1 MKRIIIYCLVSFAF
15 FVSCKTSQ
23 VDKKNTSLY
32 KKLNIDIDVKYILNH
47 ETDSLS
53 RLYYAINNSELTYKK
68 EPSDSIFKADLELFC
83 SLKSELTSK
92 TAIDT
97 FTIFI
102 KDKQRVVK
110 PGTITGSRLMKIKNG
125 AKYVLSLE
133 LKDINR
139 KAMNTSDLEV
149 NKLSLASAQNY
160 IVKELDST
168 IVFDNYIFKKRNLLF
183 RNKRLL
189 TTHAFVSYAK
199 PVETLPPPPFSNV
212 EIKQE
217 QVPFTT
223 TTKLQA
229 NFEGWFP
236 LNLEQ
241 EGIYFLRTDS
251 LSNQGCTMFLF
262 GDGFPKVTSHK
273 QMIESIRFITSKDEY
288 ENLISATDKQKAIE
302 EFWIKIGGSTE
313 RAKQLIKN
321 YYGRVQYANEQFAT
335 YKEGWRTDRGMIYII
350 YGAPTNVYQTSESET
365 WIYGDEGSPF
375 ATAFSFIKQ
384 NNILSNNVFI
394 LRRDPMLKNSWYVA
408 VDAWREGR
416 IYSEN

>member
-1 MKRIIIYCLVSFAF
+1 MKRIIIYSLVSFAF
-15 FVSCKTSQ
+15 FASCKTTQ

-32 KKLNIDIDVKYILNH
+32 KKLNIDIDVKYIVNH

-53 RLYYAINNSELTYKK
+53 KLYYSINNSELTYKK
-68 EPSDSIFKADLELFC
+68 EPSDSMFKADLELFC
-83 SLKSELTSK
+83 SLKLELTSK
-92 TAIDT
+92 IAIDT

-102 KDKQRVVK
+102 KDKQRIVK
-110 PGTITGSRLMKIKNG
+110 PGTITGSRLMKTKSG

-149 NKLSLASAQNY
+149 NKLSLATAQNY
-160 IVKELDST
+160 IVKEQDSS
-168 IVFDNYIFKKRNLLF
+168 IVFDNYTFKKRNLLF
-183 RNKRLL
+183 RNRRMP

-199 PVETLPPPPFSNV
+199 SVETLPPPPFSNL

-217 QVPFTT
+217 QFPFNIA
-223 TTKLQA
+223 TKVQA
-229 NFEGWFP
+229 NFEGWFS
-236 LNLEQ
+236 LNLGQ

-251 LSNQGCTMFLF
+251 LSNQGCAMFMF

-302 EFWIKIGGSTE
+302 EFWIKIGGSNE
-313 RAKQLIKN
+313 RAKQLIKS
-321 YYGRVQYANEQFAT
+321 YYGRVQSANEQFAT

-350 YGAPTNVYQTSESET
+350 YGAPTTVYQTSDHQT
-365 WIYGDEGSPF
+365 WIYGDSGSPF
-375 ATAFSFIKQ
+375 STTFQFEKQ
-384 NNILSNNVFI
+384 NNMLSNNVFI
-394 LRRDPMLKNSWYVA
+394 LRRDPMLKNSWYLA

>member
-1 MKRIIIYCLVSFAF
+1 M
-15 FVSCKTSQ
+15 
-23 VDKKNTSLY
+23 
-32 KKLNIDIDVKYILNH
+32 
-47 ETDSLS
+47 S
-53 RLYYAINNSELTYKK
+53 RLYYSINNSELTYKK

-92 TAIDT
+92 IAIDT

-110 PGTITGSRLMKIKNG
+110 PGTITGSRLMKIKSG

-160 IVKELDST
+160 IVKEQDSS
-168 IVFDNYIFKKRNLLF
+168 IVFDNYTFKKRNLLF
-183 RNKRLL
+183 KNKRLL
-189 TTHAFVSYAK
+189 STHAFISYAK
-199 PVETLPPPPFSNV
+199 AVETLPPPPFSNV

-217 QVPFTT
+217 QVPFNT
-223 TTKLQA
+223 TTKVQA
-229 NFEGWFP
+229 NFDSWFP
-236 LNLEQ
+236 LNLEK

-302 EFWIKIGGSTE
+302 EFWIKIGGSNE

-335 YKEGWRTDRGMIYII
+335 YKEGWRTDRGMVYII
-350 YGAPTNVYQTSESET
+350 YGAPTTVYQTTDHET
-365 WIYGDEGSPF
+365 WIYGDDGSPF
-375 ATAFSFIKQ
+375 STTFQFEKQ

>member
-1 MKRIIIYCLVSFAF
+1 MKRIIIYSLVSFTF
-15 FVSCKTSQ
+15 FASCKTTQ
-23 VDKKNTSLY
+23 VNKKNTSLY
-32 KKLNIDIDVKYILNH
+32 KKLNIDIDVKYIVNH

-53 RLYYAINNSELTYKK
+53 KLYYSINNSELTYKK
-68 EPSDSIFKADLELFC
+68 EPSDSMFKADLELFC
-83 SLKSELTSK
+83 SLKLELTSK
-92 TAIDT
+92 IAIDT

-102 KDKQRVVK
+102 KDKQRIVK
-110 PGTITGSRLMKIKNG
+110 PGTITGSRLMKTKSG

-149 NKLSLASAQNY
+149 NKLSLATAQNY
-160 IVKELDST
+160 ILKEQDSS
-168 IVFDNYIFKKRNLLF
+168 IVFDNYTFKKRNLLF
-183 RNKRLL
+183 RNRRMP
-189 TTHAFVSYAK
+189 TTNAFVSYAK
-199 PVETLPPPPFSNV
+199 SVETLPPPPFSNV

-217 QVPFTT
+217 QVPFNIA
-223 TTKLQA
+223 TKVQA

-236 LNLEQ
+236 LNLGQ

-251 LSNQGCTMFLF
+251 SSNQGCTMFMF

-302 EFWIKIGGSTE
+302 EFWIKIGGSNE
-313 RAKQLIKN
+313 RARQLIKS
-321 YYGRVQYANEQFAT
+321 YYGRVQSANEQFAT

-350 YGAPTNVYQTSESET
+350 YGAPTTVYQTADHQT
-365 WIYGDEGSPF
+365 WIYGDSGSPF
-375 ATAFSFIKQ
+375 STTFQFEKQ
-384 NNILSNNVFI
+384 NNMLSNNVFI
-394 LRRDPMLKNSWYVA
+394 LRRDPMLKNSWYLA

>member
-1 MKRIIIYCLVSFAF
+1 MKRFVIYSLVSFAF
-15 FVSCKTSQ
+15 FVSCKSSY

-32 KKLNIDIDVKYILNH
+32 KKLNINIDVKYLLNH

-53 RLYYAINNSELTYKK
+53 RLYYAINNAELTYKK
-68 EPSDSIFKADLELFC
+68 EPGDSIFKADLELFC

-92 TAIDT
+92 IAIDT
-97 FTIFI
+97 FTVFI

-110 PGTITGSRLMKIKNG
+110 PGTITGSRLMKIKSG
-125 AKYVLSLE
+125 AKYILSLE

-139 KAMNTSDLEV
+139 KAMNTSELEI
-149 NKLSLASAQNY
+149 NKLLPTSAQNY
-160 IVKELDST
+160 IVKEQDST
-168 IVFDNYIFKKRNLLF
+168 VVLTNYTFKKRNLLF
-183 RNKRLL
+183 KNKRVL

-199 PVETLPPPPFSNV
+199 LSETLPPPPFNNV

-217 QVPFTT
+217 QIPFLT
-223 TTKLQA
+223 TTKVQA
-229 NFEGWFP
+229 NFEAWFP

-251 LSNQGCTMFLF
+251 LANQGCAMFLF

-288 ENLISATDKQKAIE
+288 ENLILATDKQKAIE

-335 YKEGWRTDRGMIYII
+335 YKEGWRTDRGMIYVI
-350 YGAPTNVYQTSESET
+350 YGSPTTVYQTADHET

-375 ATAFSFIKQ
+375 ATVFHFNKQ
-384 NNILSNNVFI
+384 THLLSNNVFV
-394 LRRDPMLKNSWYVA
+394 LERNPSFKNSWYVA

-416 IYSEN
+416 IYSEE

>member
-1 MKRIIIYCLVSFAF
+1 MKRIIIYSLVSFAF
-15 FVSCKTSQ
+15 FVSCKSSQ

-53 RLYYAINNSELTYKK
+53 RLYFAINNAELTYKK

-92 TAIDT
+92 IAIDT

-110 PGTITGSRLMKIKNG
+110 PGTITGSRLMKIKSG

-139 KAMNTSDLEV
+139 KAMNTSDLGV
-149 NKLSLASAQNY
+149 SKLSIATAQNY
-160 IVKELDST
+160 IVKEQDSS
-168 IVFDNYIFKKRNLLF
+168 IVFDNYTFKKRNLLF
-183 RNKRLL
+183 KNKRLL

-199 PVETLPPPPFSNV
+199 SVETLPPPPFSNV

-217 QVPFTT
+217 QAPFAT
-223 TTKLQA
+223 TTKVQS

-335 YKEGWRTDRGMIYII
+335 DKEGWRTDRGMIYII
-350 YGAPTNVYQTSESET
+350 YGAPTSVYQTADHET
-365 WIYGDEGSPF
+365 WIYGDSGSPF
-375 ATAFSFIKQ
+375 STTFQFENQ
-384 NNILSNNVFI
+384 NNMLSNNVFI

>member
-1 MKRIIIYCLVSFAF
+1 MKRIIIYSLVSFAF
-15 FVSCKTSQ
+15 FASCKTTQ
-23 VDKKNTSLY
+23 VDKKSNSLY

-53 RLYYAINNSELTYKK
+53 RLYYAINNAELTYKK

-110 PGTITGSRLMKIKNG
+110 PGTITGSRLMKIKSG

-149 NKLSLASAQNY
+149 NKLSVATAQNY
-160 IVKELDST
+160 IVKEQDSS
-168 IVFDNYIFKKRNLLF
+168 IVFDNYTFKERNLLF
-183 RNKRLL
+183 RNKRIP
-189 TTHAFVSYAK
+189 TTHAFISYAK
-199 PVETLPPPPFSNV
+199 TVETLPPPSFSNV

-217 QVPFTT
+217 QVPFSTT
-223 TTKLQA
+223 SKVQA

-241 EGIYFLRTDS
+241 EGIYFLQTDS
-251 LSNQGCTMFLF
+251 LSNLGCTMFLF

-302 EFWIKIGGSTE
+302 EFWIKIGGSNE
-313 RAKQLIKN
+313 RAKQLIKS

-350 YGAPTNVYQTSESET
+350 YGAPSTVYQTTDHET
-365 WIYGDEGSPF
+365 WIYGDSGSPF
-375 ATAFSFIKQ
+375 STTFQFEKQ
-384 NNILSNNVFI
+384 NNMLSNNVFI
-394 LRRDPMLKNSWYVA
+394 LRRDPMLKNSWYLA